1 MVGFQCPACCVNV
14 KSWPKIFSSIFDVI
28 LPMVKVG
35 PAASK
40 VDSGWKRLFKNQLI
54 F

>member
-1 MVGFQCPACCVNV
+1 MNV
-14 KSWPKIFSSIFDVI
+14 KSWRKNFSSIFDVI

-35 PAASK
+35 LAASK
-40 VDSGWKRLFKNQLI
+40 VDSGWKRLFINQLI